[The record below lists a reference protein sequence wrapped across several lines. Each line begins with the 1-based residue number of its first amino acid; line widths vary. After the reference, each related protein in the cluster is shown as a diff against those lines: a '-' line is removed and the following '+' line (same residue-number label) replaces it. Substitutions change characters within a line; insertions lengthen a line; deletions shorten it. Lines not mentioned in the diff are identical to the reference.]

1 MNHRKSCVWSICI
14 LALLFGLSLPYDAV
28 SLGAPI
34 HPFGIVPEQAM
45 PTSELEAGSASQLLC
60 WRTVYDGTCC
70 DANVVYPNCVGCVCP
85 LQVQILSDG
94 GVFRLTPTD
103 GDGWGLLE
111 FGYEDKKCVWI
122 PVLCNYT
129 GVGPCCIAQP
139 DLQRTARCTSFL
151 NPTKPTT
158 CP

>member
-1 MNHRKSCVWSICI
+1 MFILAPVICLNFQIEAVLLGAMNHSASV
-14 LALLFGLSLPYDAV
+14 V
-28 SLGAPI
+28 SEHA
-34 HPFGIVPEQAM
+34 VPE
-45 PTSELEAGSASQLLC
+45 SEFAAESASQLLC

-70 DANVVYPNCVGCVCP
+70 DANVVYPNCVGCLCL

-111 FGYEDKKCVWI
+111 FDHEDQKCVWI

-129 GVGPCCIAQP
+129 GHGPCCISRP
-139 DLQRTARCTSFL
+139 DLQRSVKCTSLL